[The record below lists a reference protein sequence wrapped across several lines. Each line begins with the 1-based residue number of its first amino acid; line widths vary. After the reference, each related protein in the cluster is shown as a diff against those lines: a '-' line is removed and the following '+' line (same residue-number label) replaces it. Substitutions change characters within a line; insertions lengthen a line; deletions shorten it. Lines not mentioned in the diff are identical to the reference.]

1 MQRVGFTFKI
11 RPELK
16 DNYKKAHDEIWP
28 EMAKALRDV
37 GIKNYSIY
45 FKKDGVIFAYLE
57 SDNFNL
63 SMEKI
68 SKMDVNIRW
77 QKYMEKYFIKENKSI
92 IGPEIDLIEEVFHL
106 D

>member
-37 GIKNYSIY
+37 GIRNYSIY

>member
-92 IGPEIDLIEEVFHL
+92 IGPEIELIEEVFHL